1 METITLN
8 NGKVLNG
15 RILEDGFGEK
25 IFVYLEGMDLMRGF
39 RLMSDVSKTSVM
51 VANNRGEEHTY
62 TGYTEILAIDA
73 EYGNCNLVMRRPV
86 QQIQQEEPEVVS
98 E

>member
-8 NGKVLNG
+8 DGTVINGT
-15 RILEDGFGEK
+15 ILQDGYGEK
-25 IFVYLEGMDLMRGF
+25 IFVYLKGMSLIQGF
-39 RLMSDVSKTSVM
+39 MLMSDANKTSVITT
-51 VANNRGEEHTY
+51 NNRGEEHTY
-62 TGYTEILAIDA
+62 TGYTEILSIDT